1 MSELHASLEEKACR
15 VVELEQ
21 EVEVMEG
28 ELSAAQQ
35 AAKQAPSR
43 TMKALVERLRNQLA
57 MKEKQHRV
65 SGGEGAKF
73 AAFFLD
79 FKWIFC
85 PKIKISII
93 SVIFISPRQALSQ
106 ALLQVRADLVDT
118 AQRTL
123 EGEAARETHEANV
136 KELVEKRTQQLMVC
150 KNTYM

>member
-65 SGGEGAKF
+65 SGGGQICCI
-73 AAFFLD
+73 L
-79 FKWIFC
+79 C
-85 PKIKISII
+85 
-93 SVIFISPRQALSQ
+93 RL
-106 ALLQVRADLVDT
+106 
-118 AQRTL
+118 
-123 EGEAARETHEANV
+123 
-136 KELVEKRTQQLMVC
+136 
-150 KNTYM
+150 

>member
-1 MSELHASLEEKACR
+1 MEEKTCR

-65 SGGEGAKF
+65 S
-73 AAFFLD
+73 
-79 FKWIFC
+79 
-85 PKIKISII
+85 
-93 SVIFISPRQALSQ
+93 SPRCKATNPKLFYRRQ
-106 ALLQVRADLVDT
+106 LQKAFTEFSSCATVI
-118 AQRTL
+118 
-123 EGEAARETHEANV
+123 
-136 KELVEKRTQQLMVC
+136 
-150 KNTYM
+150 

>member
-1 MSELHASLEEKACR
+1 MPELHAAVEEKACR

-65 SGGEGAKF
+65 S
-73 AAFFLD
+73 
-79 FKWIFC
+79 
-85 PKIKISII
+85 
-93 SVIFISPRQALSQ
+93 
-106 ALLQVRADLVDT
+106 
-118 AQRTL
+118 
-123 EGEAARETHEANV
+123 
-136 KELVEKRTQQLMVC
+136 
-150 KNTYM
+150 

>member
-1 MSELHASLEEKACR
+1 MPEQALCLFLIIHFPELHASVEEKACR

-65 SGGEGAKF
+65 S
-73 AAFFLD
+73 
-79 FKWIFC
+79 
-85 PKIKISII
+85 
-93 SVIFISPRQALSQ
+93 
-106 ALLQVRADLVDT
+106 
-118 AQRTL
+118 
-123 EGEAARETHEANV
+123 
-136 KELVEKRTQQLMVC
+136 
-150 KNTYM
+150 

>member
-1 MSELHASLEEKACR
+1 MSELHGALEEKACR

-65 SGGEGAKF
+65 S
-73 AAFFLD
+73 
-79 FKWIFC
+79 
-85 PKIKISII
+85 
-93 SVIFISPRQALSQ
+93 
-106 ALLQVRADLVDT
+106 
-118 AQRTL
+118 
-123 EGEAARETHEANV
+123 
-136 KELVEKRTQQLMVC
+136 
-150 KNTYM
+150 

>member
-73 AAFFLD
+73 STFYLD
-79 FKWIFC
+79 FRWIF
-85 PKIKISII
+85 
-93 SVIFISPRQALSQ
+93 FAL
-106 ALLQVRADLVDT
+106 
-118 AQRTL
+118 
-123 EGEAARETHEANV
+123 
-136 KELVEKRTQQLMVC
+136 KF
-150 KNTYM
+150 

>member
-1 MSELHASLEEKACR
+1 MEEKACR

-65 SGGEGAKF
+65 
-73 AAFFLD
+73 
-79 FKWIFC
+79 
-85 PKIKISII
+85 
-93 SVIFISPRQALSQ
+93 
-106 ALLQVRADLVDT
+106 
-118 AQRTL
+118 
-123 EGEAARETHEANV
+123 N
-136 KELVEKRTQQLMVC
+136 
-150 KNTYM
+150 

>member
-1 MSELHASLEEKACR
+1 MEEKACR

-65 SGGEGAKF
+65 SSGEQIC
-73 AAFFLD
+73 FL
-79 FKWIFC
+79 
-85 PKIKISII
+85 
-93 SVIFISPRQALSQ
+93 LSN
-106 ALLQVRADLVDT
+106 L
-118 AQRTL
+118 
-123 EGEAARETHEANV
+123 
-136 KELVEKRTQQLMVC
+136 
-150 KNTYM
+150 